1 MEKQNLITAFAL
13 SPINEKENSIIG
25 STVVINNF
33 ELNLDKYTKNF
44 SKKKNLKFKSRII
57 IKVIN
62 NYKEEE
68 NNNVILKDKF
78 FIYKYYLN
86 LGEYYI
92 TYSNIF
98 FTKAFFNE
106 VIQGKTLEFY
116 DKVFIFEDL
125 DWKGLVKKFSDLN
138 ITLSGGSTVLRHTLN
153 IVQLKLFRFLSA
165 IESEEEPAEL
175 IIKNSFKLSKVIH
188 KKNLI
193 ETFSKDS
200 KIWLIREKVRFYI
213 KPELYLKFCKYLYLY
228 NKYFPHLINIIFN
241 EIDKPNLEV
250 FSLHLRKMIKNED
263 FLPELSTLNEK
274 KFSIPLQNFDL
285 KHKNLYFK
293 NIEELNKAIDI
304 YKNNFKNSSPINKT

>member
-1 MEKQNLITAFAL
+1 MEKQNLITVFAL
-13 SPINEKENSIIG
+13 STTSEKETSIIG

-33 ELNLDKYTKNF
+33 ESNLDKYTKNF
-44 SKKKNLKFKSRII
+44 SKKNNLKFKSRII

-68 NNNVILKDKF
+68 KENNNVILKDKF
-78 FIYKYYLN
+78 FIYKSYLN
-86 LGEYYI
+86 LGDYYI

-116 DKVFIFEDL
+116 DKIFIFEDL
-125 DWKGLVKKFSDLN
+125 DWKGLVKQFSDLN

-153 IVQLKLFRFLSA
+153 PVHLKLFRFISD
-165 IESEEEPAEL
+165 IESVELPAEKL
-175 IIKNSFKLSKVIH
+175 VNESFNLSKVIH

-193 ETFSKDS
+193 ETFSKDY
-200 KIWLIREKVRFYI
+200 KIWLIREKVRLYI
-213 KPELYLKFCKYLYLY
+213 KPELYLKFCKFLYLY

-263 FLPELSTLNEK
+263 LLPEFSTLNEK
-274 KFSIPLQNFDL
+274 KFSIPLQKFDL
-285 KHKNLYFK
+285 KHKNSNFK

-304 YKNNFKNSSPINKT
+304 FKKKFF